1 MDSPSSSIASSAAAR
16 AKAVPKTTKKLHLPS
31 NPSTSA
37 QQSPS
42 SVLLAAQAPTISSD
56 SEGSLDDI
64 VFDNTGMFCGFVP
77 ELLANSATPF
87 KSLSLSFNINFP
99 LLTYLNFVSRQ
110 ARPCPIHNRIRAVC
124 ILFLVVSARC
134 QWAQPLRQSLHR
146 PPH

>member
-1 MDSPSSSIASSAAAR
+1 MDPPSSSIASSAAAR
-16 AKAVPKTTKKLHLPS
+16 AKAVPKTTKKLHPS
-31 NPSTSA
+31 SHSSPSA
-37 QQSPS
+37 QQSPV

-64 VFDNTGMFCGFVP
+64 VFDNTGMFRRRVL
-77 ELLANSATPF
+77 ELLANPAPPF
-87 KSLSLSFNINFP
+87 KALSLSFNINFP
-99 LLTYLNFVSRQ
+99 LLSYLTFVSRQ